1 MSDDIDKLRERIDA
15 KYREIQNANFYE
27 ILGVDEEADRSEIS
41 NRFRKLAKKWHA
53 DRFSNHDLG
62 DEHREKL
69 QEIFAEV
76 NNAHRTLT
84 DSEDRDRYDAR
95 LQTDPSEI
103 SSVIDAESAFRR
115 GRNLLDAGRNE
126 GAHEQF
132 KLAVDR
138 SPEEEPEYRANLLYT
153 EYLLIDKND
162 DGEPLDRERA
172 RSIYEELD
180 AIESQFKN
188 AKDWIHAYL
197 GVVALGLGRRGEAR
211 ELFREALSINSG
223 NRLAQR
229 QLRLI
234 KMRSDKQNEGFF
246 SKLLSKLNLT

>member
-15 KYREIQNANFYE
+15 KYREIQNQNFYE
-27 ILGVDEEADRSEIS
+27 ILGVDEEAGRSEIS
-41 NRFRKLAKKWHA
+41 KRFRKLAKKWHA
-53 DRFSNHDLG
+53 DRFSGHELG
-62 DEHREKL
+62 DEYREKL

-84 DSEDRDRYDAR
+84 DPDDRDRYDAH

-138 SPEEEPEYRANLLYT
+138 SPEEEPEYRAHLLYT
-153 EYLLIDKND
+153 EYLLIDKDD
-162 DGEPLDRERA
+162 DGEPIDRERA
-172 RSIYEELD
+172 RSIFEELD

-197 GVVALGLGRRGEAR
+197 GVVALGLGRRGQAR

-229 QLRLI
+229 QLRLL
-234 KMRSDKQNEGFF
+234 KMRSDKQEQGFF